1 MAENNQKG
9 KAHNLNRSAK
19 NRASGKKK
27 NHVAVTLANKKW
39 NIETNLLQGDPLAGV
54 KGPRSYQRK
63 KTKGNNGAFGC
74 TSHIPIP
81 HYDKHDNIQGFTCQK
96 CKQECK

>member
-1 MAENNQKG
+1 MAKNNQKG
-9 KAHNLNRSAK
+9 KAHNLSRSAK

-27 NHVAVTLANKKW
+27 NHVVVTLKNKEKHRAR
-39 NIETNLLQGDPLAGV
+39 NKAQGDPLLPINYTKRKA
-54 KGPRSYQRK
+54 KGD
-63 KTKGNNGAFGC
+63 NGAFGC

-96 CKQECK
+96 CKQESR